1 MKDIFTKILNQ
12 ATKDFYSISGPMDE
26 MRQQESYRFSNT
38 IVMIV
43 FPILVIGNTIA
54 LLIALRQPEKV
65 GFLLPLTNILIIG
78 FTQAL
83 ASHLALKN
91 GISQSYEDEIDVT
104 KLNKSLVKSSRST
117 FFGAFLASTTAPAF
131 YQEWSVFLEELTDPI
146 LLLGRLIVAGAITFI
161 HYYYCKKQLQ
171 KKILANK

>member
-1 MKDIFTKILNQ
+1 MKDTFAKILDQ

-38 IVMIV
+38 ILMLV

-83 ASHLALKN
+83 ASHIALKK
-91 GISQSYEDEIDVT
+91 GISLSYEDEIDVA
-104 KLNKSLVKSSRST
+104 KLNKALLKNSRAI
-117 FFGAFLASTTAPAF
+117 FLGAFIATMTSSAF
-131 YQEWSVFLEELTDPI
+131 YKEWSVFLEELTDPT
-146 LLLGRLIVAGAITFI
+146 LLFSRFIIAVAIATIDYLY
-161 HYYYCKKQLQ
+161 HKKQLQ
-171 KKILANK
+171 KKILASK

>member
-1 MKDIFTKILNQ
+1 MH
-12 ATKDFYSISGPMDE
+12 
-26 MRQQESYRFSNT
+26 
-38 IVMIV
+38 
-43 FPILVIGNTIA
+43 
-54 LLIALRQPEKV
+54 
-65 GFLLPLTNILIIG
+65 FLLPYDNLKSWLSAPLTNILIIG

-91 GISQSYEDEIDVT
+91 GISQSYEDEINVT

-117 FFGAFLASTTAPAF
+117 FSSLPGFHDCPAF
-131 YQEWSVFLEELTDPI
+131 YKEWSVFLEELTDPT

>member
-43 FPILVIGNTIA
+43 FPILIIGNTIA

-131 YQEWSVFLEELTDPI
+131 YKEWSVFLEELTDPT
-146 LLLGRLIVAGAITFI
+146 LLLGRLIVAGAITFV

>member
-54 LLIALRQPEKV
+54 LLIALRQPD

-91 GISQSYEDEIDVT
+91 GISQSYEDEIDVA
-104 KLNKSLVKSSRST
+104 KLNKSLLKNSRAI

-131 YQEWSVFLEELTDPI
+131 YKEWSVFLEELTDPF